1 MRKPYGIPCSGRW
14 VLGGAEARAGTC
26 FEVRAAGMLRGQ
38 KGSASSGDDSRPGL
52 GLGPVLLLALAL
64 VLVLVLALV
73 PLLVLGP
80 VSGLA

>member
-1 MRKPYGIPCSGRW
+1 LK
-14 VLGGAEARAGTC
+14 ARTEVRT
-26 FEVRAAGMLRGQ
+26 EVRAAGMLRGQ

-52 GLGPVLLLALAL
+52 GLGPVLLLALVL
-64 VLVLVLALV
+64 VLVLVLVPL